1 MTVAMAESY
10 AVCKACG
17 SELPVDHKGACSHC
31 GEDAGINMIIPVGTA
46 RIGLAGHA
54 PTVLTTREFY
64 EKNPKYFWLLNGLS
78 VVAVV
83 VGLGWLG
90 LVGIVL
96 AVAASA
102 AAYFLSPKAITKV
115 REITKH

>member
-17 SELPVDHKGACSHC
+17 GELPVGHKGACSHC
-31 GEDAGINMIIPVGTA
+31 GEDAGINMIIPVGPA
-46 RIGLAGHA
+46 RFGLAAHA
-54 PTVLTTREFY
+54 PTATIREFY
-64 EKNPKYFWLLNGLS
+64 EKNSKYFWLVNGLS

-83 VGLGWLG
+83 VGLGWFG

-96 AVAASA
+96 AVAASVA
-102 AAYFLSPKAITKV
+102 LYFLSPKAITKV